1 MRRSKR
7 PDRAAIILSM
17 LCLVHCLALPIAI
30 SLLPAA
36 THLLDV
42 PEEVHALLFLVA
54 APISAYAI
62 AAGYRKH
69 GFLLPALIAAA
80 ALGLI
85 GLGAFGGLSVLL
97 ETGVS
102 VVGSLLLVAAHV
114 VNLRVSTSSRWRAPT
129 VRPR

>member
-1 MRRSKR
+1 MRRFKR
-7 PDRAAIILSM
+7 PDTAAIALSM

-42 PEEVHALLFLVA
+42 PEEVHAILFQVA
-54 APISAYAI
+54 APISAFAI
-62 AAGYRKH
+62 AAGYRRH
-69 GFLLPALIAAA
+69 GFLLPALIAAV

-97 ETGVS
+97 ESGVS

-114 VNLRVSTSSRWRAPT
+114 ANLRASTSPRWRAPS
-129 VRPR
+129 VWPR

>member
-1 MRRSKR
+1 
-7 PDRAAIILSM
+7 M

-42 PEEVHALLFLVA
+42 PEEVHAILFLAA
-54 APISAYAI
+54 APISAFAI

-80 ALGLI
+80 ALVLI

-102 VVGSLLLVAAHV
+102 VVGSLLLIAAHV
-114 VNLRVSTSSRWRAPT
+114 ANLRASISPRFSTSPSTNPKAIAKAKT
-129 VRPR
+129 V

>member
-1 MRRSKR
+1 MSRSKR
-7 PDRAAIILSM
+7 PDAAAIALSM

-42 PEEVHALLFLVA
+42 PEEVHAILFLVA

-62 AAGYRKH
+62 SAGYRRH
-69 GFLLPALIAAA
+69 GFLLPMLIAAA

-102 VVGSLLLVAAHV
+102 VAGSLLLVAAHV
-114 VNLRVSTSSRWRAPT
+114 ANLRASSSPRWRAPR

>member
-114 VNLRVSTSSRWRAPT
+114 VNLRASTSPRWRAPT
-129 VRPR
+129 IRPR